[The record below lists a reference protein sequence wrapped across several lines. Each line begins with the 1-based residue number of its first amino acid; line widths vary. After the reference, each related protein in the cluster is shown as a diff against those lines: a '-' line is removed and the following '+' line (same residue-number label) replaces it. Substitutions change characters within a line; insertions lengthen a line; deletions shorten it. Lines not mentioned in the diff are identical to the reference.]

1 MEWKLS
7 DAKNKL
13 SELVNR
19 ASSKGPQVILRRSE
33 RFVVVTEREYR
44 RLTGERPTLK
54 TVLLDG
60 PDLDGVELERDR
72 TPGRDI
78 EL

>member
-1 MEWKLS
+1 MEWKLA

-19 ASSKGPQVILRRSE
+19 VSSTGPQIIRRRGE
-33 RFVVVTEREYR
+33 RFVVVSEREYR
-44 RLTGERPTLK
+44 RLTGERPSLK
-54 TVLLDG
+54 KLLLDG
-60 PDLDGVELERDR
+60 PDLDGLDLERDR